1 MLHESSMACLL
12 EGVLAA
18 CPSLMLPLKLMLLHK
33 GAHGHMHNPIKQLV
47 LLAALAVIARAIPL
61 RLYIILILGN
71 RGASWHLDCL
81 ACERLGLG

>member
-1 MLHESSMACLL
+1 MHTVHVTSSLLNIRVIVLHESSMACLL

-33 GAHGHMHNPIKQLV
+33 GAHGHMHNPIEQLV

-61 RLYIILILGN
+61 RLFAPLHN
-71 RGASWHLDCL
+71 TDS
-81 ACERLGLG
+81 